1 MMSVPPGVCRQI
13 SDLRRGPPRGLTIP
27 VKPNR
32 HLSIGKILPAA
43 VEPTNLRNRDISAT
57 KELIR
62 DVVECLFG
70 WHIFCSMQEGMKPAL
85 LAALCLSLSSCAAAT
100 FSSPEVYRI
109 GEIEVRLY
117 KNRETLA
124 QELPPLLSTL
134 EALRVSGKQ
143 VQVLGYFDRQK
154 KRIYS
159 IDDPRV
165 LLHEL
170 KHYLEP
176 DWRHDIECTRPT
188 TPHEQVGS
196 PCEQRALAEST
207 RTTPQS
213 VDRSTDPPMESRV
226 KENRRLGS

>member
-1 MMSVPPGVCRQI
+1 
-13 SDLRRGPPRGLTIP
+13 
-27 VKPNR
+27 
-32 HLSIGKILPAA
+32 
-43 VEPTNLRNRDISAT
+43 
-57 KELIR
+57 
-62 DVVECLFG
+62 
-70 WHIFCSMQEGMKPAL
+70 MKPVL
-85 LAALCLSLSSCAAAT
+85 LASLCLLLSSCAAAT
-100 FSSPEVYRI
+100 SSGPEVYRI

-134 EALRVSGKQ
+134 EALRVGGKQ

-176 DWRHDIECTRPT
+176 DWRHDIECARPT
-188 TPHEQVGS
+188 TPNEQAGS
-196 PCEQRALAEST
+196 PCEQRPLSESA
-207 RTTPQS
+207 RAHAQS
-213 VDRSTDPPMESRV
+213 FDLFTDPP
-226 KENRRLGS
+226 L

>member
-1 MMSVPPGVCRQI
+1 
-13 SDLRRGPPRGLTIP
+13 
-27 VKPNR
+27 
-32 HLSIGKILPAA
+32 
-43 VEPTNLRNRDISAT
+43 
-57 KELIR
+57 
-62 DVVECLFG
+62 
-70 WHIFCSMQEGMKPAL
+70 MQEGMKPVL
-85 LAALCLSLSSCAAAT
+85 LAALYLLLSSCAAAT
-100 FSSPEVYRI
+100 SSGPEVYRI

-134 EALRVSGKQ
+134 EALRVGGKQ

-176 DWRHDIECTRPT
+176 DWRHDIECARPT
-188 TPHEQVGS
+188 VPDEQAGS

-207 RTTPQS
+207 RATPQS
-213 VDRSTDPPMESRV
+213 VDRSLDPPMESRV
-226 KENRRLGS
+226 RANRDFGS